1 MKLKE
6 NIIKG
11 VITDILGAIVILAS
25 VASVFVMGY
34 DWTAAGI
41 GIAVGGGF
49 IGLGKK

>member
-1 MKLKE
+1 MKIKE

-11 VITDILGAIVILAS
+11 IITDILGAVIIIAS
-25 VASVFVMGY
+25 VLSVFKMGY

-41 GIAVGGGF
+41 GISIGSGF